1 MDREESTTGF
11 LVAHTQI
18 EFIFYMTKNQNKGN
32 LIPPMSYVSKCH
44 YLGF

>member
-18 EFIFYMTKNQNKGN
+18 EFLFYMKIKIKG
-32 LIPPMSYVSKCH
+32 I
-44 YLGF
+44 